1 MSTADAWTHTA
12 PGSAYRPG
20 GWSARP
26 RYAPIDFVTLLWR
39 ERLLMIGV
47 FLVIF
52 AIGLGVAL
60 TMKKDYTAYS
70 SILVKLGQEYV
81 YQPRAGDAGRGAV
94 PESDAVIA
102 SEVEILGSG
111 ELKQRVI
118 RRIGITVLYPD
129 LKVGATAASEI
140 EAMGKAVLAFEK
152 AFEIG
157 TAADV
162 PAIKL
167 AFKHKNPQ
175 MAARALNTL
184 MDEYLLYRRS
194 ILMESTAP
202 ALEMQKRSLQERL
215 ATTDTD
221 YQTFLSF
228 NNIGDFE
235 AEKASL
241 SQVQA
246 QLEQQR
252 YSVESSL
259 RERQGRLGALNAQ
272 LPGVPAEA
280 AVYRD
285 LNLKSSEARD
295 DLMRKRAELLS
306 RYTPDSKPVQDLNQQ
321 IGDLERSLGAVPAPG
336 DAARRIGPN
345 PVYQTLQTEKIQLTA
360 EVAALR
366 QSLAAV
372 TRQLAEV
379 TERQLRLARLE
390 PSFQSF
396 ARDRDILQTNVRDF
410 TAREQE
416 SLAAQAIAENG
427 ADNIRI
433 VGRATAPIEGAS
445 KKKIV
450 GLLTVLFAG
459 FTALCAGLL
468 SLFLRTDLVTA
479 SSAGRTLDLPVLGS
493 ARNKR

>member
-12 PGSAYRPG
+12 PGSAYKPG

-39 ERLLMIGV
+39 ERLLMLGI
-47 FLVIF
+47 FLAIF
-52 AIGLGVAL
+52 AIGLAAAF
-60 TMKKDYTAYS
+60 TMKKEYTAYS

-102 SEVEILGSG
+102 SEVEILGAG

-118 RRIGITVLYPD
+118 RRIGITTLYPD
-129 LKVGATAASEI
+129 LKPGNTAASET
-140 EAMGKAVLAFEK
+140 EAMGKAVRAFEQS
-152 AFEIG
+152 FEIG

-167 AFKHKNPQ
+167 SFKHKDPQ

-194 ILMESTAP
+194 ILMESSAP
-202 ALEMQKRSLQERL
+202 ALEMQRKSLQEQL
-215 ATTDTD
+215 ATTDAD
-221 YQTFLSF
+221 YQTFLTF

-241 SQVQA
+241 GQVQA

-252 YSVESSL
+252 YTIELSL

-272 LPGVPAEA
+272 LPAIPAEA

-285 LNLKSSEARD
+285 LNLKASESRD

-306 RYTPDSKPVQDLNQQ
+306 RYTPDSKPVQDISEQ
-321 IGDLERSLGAVPAPG
+321 IAELERSLANVPAPG

-345 PVYQTLQTEKIQLTA
+345 PVYQTLQTDKIQMTS

-366 QSLAAV
+366 QSLSAV
-372 TRQLAEV
+372 TQQLAEV

-390 PSFQSF
+390 PKFQSF

-433 VGRATAPIEGAS
+433 VGRATAPIQGAS
-445 KKKIV
+445 NKKIV
-450 GLLTVLFAG
+450 AILAVLFAG

-468 SLFLRTDLVTA
+468 AMFLRTDLATA

-493 ARNKR
+493 ARVKR